1 MILFK
6 DSKKFSEYQYD
17 IEDDFE
23 RDVVKRRKLGTVQ
36 YFVTFLSIALV
47 KIGVFILRRELV

>member
-23 RDVVKRRKLGTVQ
+23 RDVVKRRKLGTVHDSMA
-36 YFVTFLSIALV
+36 FFSI
-47 KIGVFILRRELV
+47 